1 MASKELHVITNGRRT
16 WTEIGQ
22 TAVQIHPFVTAI
34 HIREKAQS
42 SGEVFTGLQHLLA
55 LGVPAAKLYVNGLPA
70 VAEALQLGGLH
81 LPGSSP
87 PRSEMVFDCGGAV
100 RRIGF
105 SVHSPEEA
113 AVREAEGA
121 DYVLF
126 GHIYETASK
135 PGLAAR
141 GLQQLRETAV
151 RVRIPVLAIG
161 GITPSR
167 IPEVLAAGAAGI
179 AIMSGIWEADDPL
192 ATIQTYHQAL
202 EHKGVMP

>member
-1 MASKELHVITNGRRT
+1 MAGKELHVITNGRRT

-22 TAVQIHPFVTAI
+22 TAVQIHSLVTAI
-34 HIREKAQS
+34 HIREKAKS
-42 SGEVFTGLQHLLA
+42 PDEVFIGVQHLLA

-70 VAEALQLGGLH
+70 VAEALRLGGLH

-87 PRSEMVFDCGGAV
+87 PLQEIIRIAV
-100 RRIGF
+100 ARIGF
-105 SVHSPEEA
+105 SVHSTEEA
-113 AVREAEGA
+113 ALREAEGA

-141 GLQQLRETAV
+141 GLEQLAETAS

-161 GITPSR
+161 GMTPDR
-167 IPEVLAAGAAGI
+167 VQDVLATGAAGI
-179 AIMSGIWEADDPL
+179 AVMSGIWEAEDPL
-192 ATIQTYHQAL
+192 ATIQTYHQVL
-202 EHKGVMP
+202 GHKGVML

>member
-1 MASKELHVITNGRRT
+1 MAGKELHVITNGKCT

-34 HIREKAQS
+34 HIREKAKS
-42 SGEVFTGLQHLLA
+42 PDEVFIGVQHLLA
-55 LGVPAAKLYVNGLPA
+55 LGVPAVKLYVNGLPA
-70 VAEALQLGGLH
+70 VAEALRLGGLH

-87 PRSEMVFDCGGAV
+87 PSQEMARTVV
-100 RRIGF
+100 LRIGF
-105 SVHSPEEA
+105 SVHSAEEA
-113 AVREAEGA
+113 ALREAEGA

-141 GLQQLRETAV
+141 GLEKLAETGA

-161 GITPSR
+161 GMTPSR
-167 IPEVLAAGAAGI
+167 VPEVLATGAAGI
-179 AIMSGIWEADDPL
+179 AVMSGIWEAEDPL
-192 ATIQTYHQAL
+192 ATIQTFHQAL